1 MPEWYPKK
9 RYGDLPRLAAD
20 RFGDR
25 TGLVFK
31 GQEFSFTDI
40 AEQVDLTARA
50 LLAIGVKAGDHVSL
64 WLNNQAEWIFLQYGL
79 AKIGAVMVPINTR
92 FRTRDLKYVLW
103 QSDSAFLITHDT
115 SGPIDYLDMVRQT
128 VSLPTGTTEISDDNF
143 PELRR
148 VIILGE
154 DAHDGTI
161 SWNEATK
168 LADTVSE
175 ATLEACA
182 AAVDPDDVGFIMYTS
197 GTTGFP
203 KGVMHS
209 HILIRNVEE
218 RGFLKRITTR
228 DTILNYLPLFHAF
241 GFSEGSMM
249 SLITGAR
256 QILTET
262 FDADESLDIV
272 EREGVTILH
281 GFEAHIKALVEA
293 QEAQPRNLSSLR
305 TGIFAAGP
313 HSATPI
319 IRKAQKVLAPIKSL
333 TGFGM
338 TETWPGIAISSLDD
352 DEFHRCETSGY
363 PALGYEIRIV
373 DPETGAPAKP
383 NVEGELEIRGHSV
396 MLGYYKKPE
405 ETKAVL
411 AEDGWLKTGDMAMWL
426 DDGYFRFL
434 GRYKDMLKVGG
445 ENVDPM
451 ETEGLLREHPDVHEV
466 AIVGL
471 PDDKLS
477 EVPVAFIQR
486 ASGTVLTASEVLAY
500 CRGKVASFKVP
511 RHVIFVDEFPM
522 TASGKI
528 RKVDLRT
535 TAKQKLTT

>member
-9 RYGDLPRLAAD
+9 RYGDLPRLAAEQ
-20 RFGDR
+20 FGDR

-31 GQEFSFTDI
+31 GREFSFTDI
-40 AEQVDLTARA
+40 AEQVDLAARA
-50 LLAIGVKAGDHVSL
+50 LLAIGVKPGDHVSL
-64 WLNNQAEWIFLQYGL
+64 WLNNQPEWMFLQYGI
-79 AKIGAVMVPINTR
+79 AKIGAVLVPINTR
-92 FRTRDLKYVLW
+92 FRTRDLEYVLR

-115 SGPIDYLDMVRQT
+115 SGPIDYLDIVRQT
-128 VSLPTGTTEISDDNF
+128 VSLPTGNTEISDDNF
-143 PELRR
+143 PELRG
-148 VIILGE
+148 VIILG
-154 DAHDGTI
+154 DDVYDGTI
-161 SWNEATK
+161 SWNQATK
-168 LADTVSE
+168 LAGAVSE

-182 AAVDPDDVGFIMYTS
+182 GAVDPDNVGFIMYTS

-305 TGIFAAGP
+305 TGLFAAGP

-319 IRKAQKVLAPIKSL
+319 IRKAQKVLAPIKSV

-352 DEFHRCETSGY
+352 DDFHRCETSGY
-363 PALGYEIRIV
+363 PALGYDIRIV

-405 ETKAVL
+405 KTKAVL

-426 DDGYFRFL
+426 DDGYLRFL

-451 ETEGLLREHPDVHEV
+451 ETEGLLLEHPDVHEV

-477 EVPVAFIQR
+477 EVPSHSSNGLPA
-486 ASGTVLTASEVLAY
+486 L
-500 CRGKVASFKVP
+500 P
-511 RHVIFVDEFPM
+511 
-522 TASGKI
+522 
-528 RKVDLRT
+528 
-535 TAKQKLTT
+535 